1 MYYDRKP
8 GENCQGL
15 QRPVLEKNNPPYCEE
30 PLNKSGHTA
39 GGAAK
44 SRPQD
49 CNRIPGLCPGGG
61 SGGAIALPKTTSPCS
76 HFRKPPT
83 GNGAQSRPQDCNR
96 IPGLC
101 PGGGSFSA
109 LRKTFLTNLPSGSEA
124 TRQICA
130 ARRQRA
136 SNSRKWPQPLSGSVS
151 SYPDRPRGQRGRSAA
166 PVPCPPAQS
175 GPSPVRSPG
184 RRPSAQRW
192 RSAQSAAPSRRNHES
207 SG

>member
-1 MYYDRKP
+1 MKKTKTHADRRKRLCFTYYDRKP

-15 QRPVLEKNNPPYCEE
+15 QRPVLEKNNLIGSTAAPGGRLGRGHSLSEYIRPVPPL
-30 PLNKSGHTA
+30 PKGTLT

-49 CNRIPGLCPGGG
+49 C
-61 SGGAIALPKTTSPCS
+61 
-76 HFRKPPT
+76 
-83 GNGAQSRPQDCNR
+83 DR

-151 SYPDRPRGQRGRSAA
+151 AVSFCPGRPRGRQGRSAA

-175 GPSPVRSPG
+175 GPSPIRSPDQ
-184 RRPSAQRW
+184 RPSAQRW
-192 RSAQSAAPSRRNHES
+192 RSAQSAVPSPRNHGS
-207 SG
+207 CG